1 MMNEPVPPGRDPGS
15 PGGRGRAAAA
25 WWLAIGLTVIYA
37 AVMASIAQHR
47 VVGDYLK
54 ETDFYH
60 LYAPDAD
67 RIRSGHPP
75 ASTFNTGPG
84 YPLLLALAFP
94 VTGDNFE
101 SGKSISLAAAVVTAL
116 AAFALFRGLFGS
128 LAGGLGLL
136 FVLTSA
142 DFARFSVQATTDMPF
157 LAVAVLAILAIS
169 RGIAGGG
176 WTSGV
181 AGALSGLA
189 YLVRYNGLFLVVTGV
204 LTALTYGR
212 RRAAML
218 RTVAPYL
225 AGVLVVVSP
234 WFVLSTRLHGTPFF
248 NRTHLMM
255 AIVAYGLR
263 RDLDGVYDAA
273 ERFGSIADV
282 VWHDPWRFM
291 GQYVLNL
298 TSTLANALAVPLAVL
313 PLGALAVVG
322 VIQALRRPEDG
333 RARPFLVSLALFL
346 LVVGLVHWESR
357 YVMYLGVGCA
367 GLAAYAIV
375 SLVDEARRRR
385 GLAPRQVRVL
395 FGFLVLAVLVP
406 ALVRTPLRVAEMLR
420 RQPVELLAA
429 AEKVRGLGGPGVG
442 IMGRKPHL
450 AYLTGG
456 EWVFLPDV
464 ATLDALQES
473 LCRRPAAYLV
483 YDDSARKLRRE
494 LSALGDPP
502 HSPTPWLRPIH
513 VNADAPLI
521 VYAVTLD
528 GRCHAGAGLPPKS
541 P

>member
-1 MMNEPVPPGRDPGS
+1 MSEGVPTARDPGS
-15 PGGRGRAAAA
+15 PDGRGRATAA
-25 WWLAIGLTVIYA
+25 WWLAIGLIVIYA
-37 AVMASIAQHR
+37 VVMASIAQRR
-47 VVGDYLK
+47 VIGDYLK

-67 RIRSGHPP
+67 RIRNGHPP
-75 ASTFNTGPG
+75 VSTFNTGPG

-101 SGKSISLAAAVVTAL
+101 SGKWISLAAAVVTAL
-116 AAFALFRGLFGS
+116 AAFELFRGLFGS
-128 LAGGLGLL
+128 LAGCLSLL

-169 RGIAGGG
+169 RGVASGG
-176 WTSGV
+176 WTWVV

-189 YLVRYNGLFLVVTGV
+189 YLVRYNGLFLVATGG
-204 LTALTYGR
+204 LTAITSGR
-212 RRAAML
+212 RRASTL
-218 RTVAPYL
+218 RTVALYF

-234 WFVLSTRLHGTPFF
+234 WFVVSTRLHGTPFF
-248 NRTHLMM
+248 NRTHAMM
-255 AIVAYGLR
+255 GIVAYGLR
-263 RDLDGVYDAA
+263 RDLDGVYEAA
-273 ERFGSIADV
+273 GRFGSIADV
-282 VWHDPWRFM
+282 VWHDPWRFL
-291 GQYVLNL
+291 GQYALNL
-298 TSTLANALAVPLAVL
+298 TITLANTLAAPLAVL
-313 PLGALAVVG
+313 PLGALAVGG
-322 VIQALRRPEDG
+322 VIQAVRRPGDG
-333 RARPFLVSLALFL
+333 RARPFLLSLALFL

-357 YVMYLGVGCA
+357 YVLYLGVGSA

-385 GLAPRQVRVL
+385 SLAPRQARVL
-395 FGFLVLAVLVP
+395 VGLLVLAVLVP

-429 AEKVRGLGGPGVG
+429 AEKIRALGGPGAG

-473 LCRRPAAYLV
+473 LCRQPAAYLV

-494 LSALGDPP
+494 LSALGGPG
-502 HSPTPWLRPIH
+502 SPTPWLRPVH
-513 VNADAPLI
+513 VNPDAPLI

-528 GRCHAGAGLPPKS
+528 GRCQTGPGLPPKS